1 MRQKKG
7 RAGLFE
13 RVDYGVSSTKALC
26 VIWTVEGGVKC
37 ADVRLALKAGG
48 MLVLRKEH
56 RWFCESRWQR
66 GYGICSSLTD
76 EIFLS
81 RTFLVF

>member
-37 ADVRLALKAGG
+37 ADVKTCVKSREYDGTLLSAQV
-48 MLVLRKEH
+48 VL
-56 RWFCESRWQR
+56 
-66 GYGICSSLTD
+66 
-76 EIFLS
+76 
-81 RTFLVF
+81 